1 MTKVSDVETETL
13 REIADSAG
21 LSKLSDA
28 NLPDVENALTFAQLL
43 TERMPNTLVPTD
55 EPAHIYPAAYP
66 ALVHPH
72 AQED

>member
-1 MTKVSDVETETL
+1 MTNASDAETETL
-13 REIADSAG
+13 REIADSYG

-28 NLPDVENALTFAQLL
+28 NLPDVENALTFAQSL

-55 EPAHIYPAAYP
+55 EPAHISPAAYP
-66 ALVHPH
+66 ALVHRP